1 MAERVRFHLDEHVNP
16 TVAHALRRHGADV
29 TTTPEAGLRTRDDE
43 DHLQFARA
51 TRRVIVTHDADF
63 LRIASQTT
71 DHWGVAYCH
80 RSSRSVGGL
89 IRSLIVIYEALTAE
103 EMKGRVEFL

>member
-16 TVAHALRRHGADV
+16 SVAHALRRHGADV
-29 TTTPEAGLRTRDDE
+29 TTTPEAGLRTRADE
-43 DHLQFARA
+43 DHLQFARV

-63 LRIASQTT
+63 LRIASQTI

-80 RSSRSVGGL
+80 RTSRSVGDL

-103 EMKGRVEFL
+103 EMKGKVEFL